1 MVTSSVTESPDL
13 KEHAGVFKDIVT
25 VEEVKKFK
33 PAPEVY
39 HHLARKVGMDPE
51 DEDSMARVWV
61 VSGNPFDVVGARAVG
76 MNSIWVNR
84 KGDKRGWEDG
94 LVEGE
99 KGRPTEV
106 VCQLHEAVVT
116 VMSHAA
122 DLGGQ
127 WSEFHGATEEHGTRN
142 TS

>member
-1 MVTSSVTESPDL
+1 
-13 KEHAGVFKDIVT
+13 
-25 VEEVKKFK
+25 
-33 PAPEVY
+33 
-39 HHLARKVGMDPE
+39 MDPE
-51 DEDSMARVWV
+51 DKESLARVWV
-61 VSGNPFDVVGARAVG
+61 VSGNPFDIVGARAVG